1 MTDEREQVVDA
12 TTGEI
17 VAYEPPQGVSDP
29 AGVAALAALP
39 EDEFQRR
46 MQVLQQGRQRVQQI
60 KEALMVQGTDYGL
73 IPGTGDKPTLL
84 KPGAEKLA
92 EFYRLAAE
100 MRVQERHGDGMVA
113 PLICYVVECRL
124 HLANT
129 DGPVVA
135 TGWGVCSNWERKYRY
150 RGRGDRQT
158 ENTDPYEQMNTILKM
173 AEKRAFV
180 DGVLRATASSAL
192 FTQDLEDMYADQQA
206 ARQAGQG
213 ASTATEER
221 RDQRAAQRATAE
233 DAPIC
238 PVHNVAFRQNS
249 RGYYCAKKMPDGGWC
264 SEKPSREWLAAQE
277 LR

>member
-1 MTDEREQVVDA
+1 MTDEQSREIMAVPEGA
-12 TTGEI
+12 
-17 VAYEPPQGVSDP
+17 SDP

-46 MQVLQQGRQRVQQI
+46 MQVLQQGRARVQQI
-60 KEALMVQGTDYGL
+60 KASLMEQGTDYGL

-100 MRVQERHGDGMVA
+100 MVVQERHGDGIVA
-113 PLICYVVECRL
+113 PLICYVVQCRL

-150 RGRGDRQT
+150 RRGGV
-158 ENTDPYEQMNTILKM
+158 ENSDPYEQMNTILKM

-180 DGVLRATASSAL
+180 DAVLRATASSAL

-206 ARQAGQG
+206 GQG
-213 ASTATEER
+213 AGAE
-221 RDQRAAQRATAE
+221 AGAQRPQRSAQATVEGMPVCA
-233 DAPIC
+233 
-238 PVHNVAFRQNS
+238 VHNKAFRKNS
-249 RGYYCAKKMPDGGWC
+249 RGYYCSGKMPDGGWC
-264 SEKPSREWLAAQE
+264 NEKPDRAWLAAQE
-277 LR
+277 LE

>member
-1 MTDEREQVVDA
+1 MTDEREQVDR

-17 VAYEPPQGVSDP
+17 VAVEQPQVPQGYADP
-29 AGVAALAALP
+29 QGVAALAALT

-46 MQVLQQGRQRVQQI
+46 MQVLQQGRERVKQI
-60 KEALMVQGTDYGL
+60 KASLMEQGTDYGL

-100 MRVQERHGDGMVA
+100 VILHERHGDGVVT
-113 PLICYVVECRL
+113 PLIGYVAECRL
-124 HLANT
+124 HLGST

-135 TGWGVCSNWERKYRY
+135 VGWGVCTNWERKYRY
-150 RGRGDRQT
+150 RRDK
-158 ENTDPYEQMNTILKM
+158 ENPDPWDQANTIAKM

-192 FTQDLEDMYADQQA
+192 FTQDLEDLYADRQA
-206 ARQAGQG
+206 AADAGADAG
-213 ASTATEER
+213 E
-221 RDQRAAQRATAE
+221 QRPQRSAQRATA
-233 DAPIC
+233 DLPGDVC
-238 PVHNVAFRQNS
+238 PRHNKGWRSNS
-249 RGYYCAKKMPDGGWC
+249 RGYYCASKMPDGSWC
-264 SEKPSREWLAAQE
+264 QEKPSREWVAAQE